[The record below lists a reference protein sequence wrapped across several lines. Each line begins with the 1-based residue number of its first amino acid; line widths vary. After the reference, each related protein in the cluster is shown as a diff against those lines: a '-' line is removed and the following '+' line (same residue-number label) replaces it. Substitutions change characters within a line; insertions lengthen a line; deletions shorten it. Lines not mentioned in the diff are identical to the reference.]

1 MTAAARELVNASR
14 EVVDRLF
21 ISMGNHE
28 DAKTLYNTVTL
39 LEKYLDLTEK
49 ASDTMKAASEEIV
62 SLREQLQNAKTG
74 SALLALEESE
84 SQIEHLLKV
93 IKAMD
98 QLIAIKYSDS
108 ARVLATSVFAN
119 SKYRNRSTK
128 IV

>member
-1 MTAAARELVNASR
+1 MTVAARELVDLAR
-14 EVVDRLF
+14 GAVDRVF
-21 ISMGNHE
+21 IEMGDHE
-28 DAKTLYNTVTL
+28 DAKALYNAITL
-39 LEKYLDLTEK
+39 LEKYLDLTDK
-49 ASDTMKAASEEIV
+49 AADTMKMASEEII
-62 SLREQLQNAKTG
+62 SLREQLEQARTG
-74 SALLALEESE
+74 SSLLALEESN